1 MPEFKRYLRTLAR
14 NPVIRVFALI
24 LFVALMGGIAVAFLE
39 ERAGHQ
45 DFHSISEALW
55 WAVVTMTTVGYG
67 DITPQSGGSRILA
80 VMIMFTGISL
90 ISFLTGSIAS
100 VAVARR
106 LRSNQGLT
114 AIKVKDHII
123 ICGWHHKIES
133 VLDAFLTAE
142 DQVRSDQVLVLV
154 NEEPEDAMQA
164 LKNQYGYTHI
174 KYIRG
179 DYTHEKILRQA
190 NLEYARAVVLL
201 PTELPTG
208 GASDEKTILACLTIK
223 TINPKVQVVAYV
235 HDQSSINHVKRAN
248 ADNVVLSDNFGSFII
263 ASHVLRPGI
272 PQAAEELLDSK
283 STHHVIRVPIPQGL
297 IGRTFK
303 DLSEHNRQK
312 SGWITIGIFKEEE
325 QVGLSSLLS
334 ADTSELD
341 AFIERKMREAGR
353 TLDPGSRT
361 SVMVNPPDDYVIEQ
375 GEGAIVIP

>member
-1 MPEFKRYLRTLAR
+1 MLDLKKYLRILLR
-14 NPVIRVFALI
+14 NPVVRVFALI
-24 LFVALMGGIAVAFLE
+24 LLVALMGGMAVAFLE
-39 ERAGHQ
+39 HRAGHQ
-45 DFHSISEALW
+45 EFGTIGEALW

-67 DITPQSGGSRILA
+67 DITPQSGSSRILA
-80 VMIMFTGISL
+80 VLIMFTGISL

-100 VAVARR
+100 IAVARR

-123 ICGWHHKIES
+123 VCGWHHKIES
-133 VLDAFLTAE
+133 VLDAFLNVEDEASC
-142 DQVRSDQVLVLV
+142 DQVVLI

-179 DYTHEKILRQA
+179 EYTHEKILRQA
-190 NLEYARAVVLL
+190 NLEYARAVILL

-208 GASDEKTILACLTIK
+208 GVSDEKTILASLTIK

-235 HDQSSINHVKRAN
+235 HDQGSINHVKRAN

-272 PQAAEELLDSK
+272 PQTAEALLDSQ
-283 STHHVIRVPIPQGL
+283 SAHHFRRVKIPGGFV
-297 IGRTFK
+297 GRSFK
-303 DLSEHNRQK
+303 DLFQHNREK
-312 SGWITIGIFKEEE
+312 SGWITIGLFRE
-325 QVGLSSLLS
+325 QEQAGLSSLLS
-334 ADTSELD
+334 ADTSALD

-353 TLDPGSRT
+353 TLDEGSRT
-361 SVMVNPPDDYVIEQ
+361 SVMVNPPDDHLIEE
-375 GEGAIVIP
+375 GEGAIIIP